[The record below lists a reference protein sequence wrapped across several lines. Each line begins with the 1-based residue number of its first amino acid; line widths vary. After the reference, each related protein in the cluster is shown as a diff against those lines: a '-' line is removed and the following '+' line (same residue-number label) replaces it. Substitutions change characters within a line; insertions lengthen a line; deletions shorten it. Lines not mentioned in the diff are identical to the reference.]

1 MFGILNIN
9 KPKDFTSHDVINKL
23 RKILN
28 IRKIGH
34 TGTLDPLATGVLP
47 VCIGKA
53 TKLIQYFE
61 TNKSYRAYIKL
72 GQTTD
77 TYDIEGKIL
86 STHNVEYNLPEITKY
101 LNKFLGEIE
110 QTPPIYSSVH
120 YRGKRLY
127 EYARAN
133 QTVEDIPSRKVTI
146 SSINFIGVEDKD
158 TNNPIII
165 VDIDCSGG
173 TYIRSIAH
181 DLGEMLGCGACLYDL
196 IRTKSGSFE
205 INNSYTLEQIQEYK
219 GANSLEQAI
228 ITPTNILSLPEY
240 TITESESYKIK
251 TGQYIEPLESLNLP
265 EDTRIQLIENGNLL
279 AIAKYIDNKIYPV
292 NVFA

>member
-9 KPKDFTSHDVINKL
+9 KPKNFTSHDVVNKL

-28 IRKIGH
+28 IKKIGH

-86 STHNVEYNLPEITKY
+86 STQKVKYNLPGITNN
-101 LNKFLGEIE
+101 LDKFLGEIE
-110 QTPPIYSSVH
+110 QTPPMYSSVH
-120 YRGKRLY
+120 YKGKRLY

-133 QTVEDIPSRKVTI
+133 QIIEDIPTRKITI
-146 SSINFIGVEDKD
+146 SSIKLIGVESND
-158 TNNPIII
+158 TDNPIII
-165 VDIDCSGG
+165 LDIDCSGG

-181 DLGEMLGCGACLYDL
+181 DLGEMIGCGACLNNL
-196 IRTKSGSFE
+196 IRTQSGTFKINKSYS
-205 INNSYTLEQIQEYK
+205 LEQIEEFK
-219 GANSLEQAI
+219 NTNRLEEFI
-228 ITPTNILSLPEY
+228 IKPTNILSLPEY
-240 TITESESYKIK
+240 KINESESEKIK
-251 TGQYIEPLESLNLP
+251 TGQFIEPLEALSLP
-265 EDTRIQLIENGNLL
+265 EDSRIQLIKGGKLF
-279 AIAKYIDNKIYPV
+279 AIAKYKDKKICPT
-292 NVFA
+292 NVFT